1 MEELTNNE
9 LRRNQTLL
17 LAFFLYS
24 TFSGAI
30 RKWVTTGNSSVNNIL
45 LAVQLLLP
53 FGLMLLMRREKNIFT
68 TTPTL
73 AYAVLLV
80 FFALNPMNM
89 TLYHGIFGF
98 LMHFSFWLMMFA
110 YLHERDAFPFE
121 KLIVPFVIV
130 CLIQSVLC
138 FFQFTMPIT
147 HLINRYESG
156 ESTSGFEGGMVRV
169 SGTFSYIGGYAAFLY
184 FFGFL
189 VWALLIENKRNL
201 LLLLLLSTLCLVCA
215 FMNGSRTTTLMV
227 AVCIGIGFMSYGT
240 FTNKLRVLFVVP
252 VLLILASVYNLDTKL
267 STVVAAY
274 DAFTGRV
281 ESGVRSG
288 ESNNRIFETVIEI
301 GDFKSENTF
310 FGLGLGAT
318 YQGATQTWGKSPY
331 VTAYGFFEEEPERIL
346 LEGGYALLL
355 IRALLFIWL
364 IKLLKI
370 PKYLSI
376 PIMIYLFFFAQ
387 MVSSTFQS
395 TFTFLG
401 IALLDKM
408 YYLKE
413 LAAETEENE
422 GNEGNDEQDFEDF
435 EEMPLETTPS
445 V

>member
-1 MEELTNNE
+1 MEPLTDNE
-9 LRRNQTLL
+9 LRRNQALL

-45 LAVQLLLP
+45 LAIQLLLP

-98 LMHFSFWLMMFA
+98 LMHFAFWLMMFA
-110 YLHERDAFPFE
+110 YLYERDAFPFE

-138 FFQFTMPIT
+138 FFQFTMPIS
-147 HLINRYESG
+147 HIINRYESG

-189 VWALLIENKRNL
+189 VWALLIEKKRNVL
-201 LLLLLLSTLCLVCA
+201 ILLLLSTLCLLGA
-215 FMNGSRTTTLMV
+215 FMNGSRTTTLIV
-227 AVCIGIGFMSYGT
+227 VVSIVIGFMSYGT
-240 FTNKLRVLFVVP
+240 LTNKLRVLFIIP
-252 VLLILASVYNLDTKL
+252 ILLILASVYKLDSKF
-267 STVVAAY
+267 STIANAY
-274 DAFTGRV
+274 DAFMGRV
-281 ESGVRSG
+281 ESGARSG
-288 ESNNRIFETVIEI
+288 ESNNRVFETITEI
-301 GDFKSENTF
+301 SDFKSENTF

-318 YQGATQTWGKSPY
+318 YQGATQTWGKSSY

-346 LEGGYALLL
+346 LEGGYALLI
-355 IRALLFIWL
+355 IRAGLFIW
-364 IKLLKI
+364 IISLLKI
-370 PKYLSI
+370 PWYLSL
-376 PIMIYLFFFAQ
+376 PIMIYMFLFAQ

-401 IALLDKM
+401 IAILDKI

-413 LAAETEENE
+413 RAAEAEEE
-422 GNEGNDEQDFEDF
+422 DDF
-435 EEMPLETTPS
+435 EENFSETTPS

>member
-1 MEELTNNE
+1 MEPLTDND
-9 LRRNQTLL
+9 LRRNQALL

-30 RKWVTTGNSSVNNIL
+30 RKWVTTGNSGVNNIL
-45 LAVQLLLP
+45 LAMQLLLP
-53 FGLMLLMRREKNIFT
+53 FALMIFIRREKNIFT
-68 TTPTL
+68 TTPTFG
-73 AYAVLLV
+73 YAIALV

-89 TLYHGIFGF
+89 TIYHGIFGF
-98 LMHFSFWLMMFA
+98 FMHFAFWFMMFA

-121 KLIVPFVIV
+121 KLIIPFIIV

-189 VWALLIENKRNL
+189 VWALLIEKKRNVL
-201 LLLLLLSTLCLVCA
+201 LLLLLATLCLLGA
-215 FMNGSRTTTLMV
+215 FMNGSRTTTLIV
-227 AVCIGIGFMSYGT
+227 VVCTAVGFLSYGS
-240 FTNKLRVLFVVP
+240 FTNKLRVLFIVP
-252 VLLILASVYNLDTKL
+252 ILLVLASVYNLDSKF
-267 STVVAAY
+267 STIADAY
-274 DAFTGRV
+274 GAFMGRV
-281 ESGVRSG
+281 ESGARSG
-288 ESNNRIFETVIEI
+288 ESNNRVFETITEI

-331 VTAYGFFEEEPERIL
+331 VTAYGFYEEEPERIL
-346 LEGGYALLL
+346 LEGGYALLI
-355 IRALLFIWL
+355 IRAGLFIWMISLLRIPL
-364 IKLLKI
+364 IV
-370 PKYLSI
+370 SV
-376 PIMIYLFFFAQ
+376 PIMIYLFLFAQ

-401 IALLDKM
+401 IAILDKM

-413 LAAETEENE
+413 LTAKAEE
-422 GNEGNDEQDFEDF
+422 DEEDF